1 LQRLLTTAILVGL
14 LVATAAAFA
23 VTERLKLT
31 KSAIYGTHVS
41 KVFSPTCGCARGRA
55 NVHVRLRRADT
66 VTVTILDARKQPV
79 SVIAAEPLPRGP
91 ITFPW
96 TGLTDAGTRAR
107 DGTYYAELHLAGQ
120 HQTIVLPNRIQL
132 DTSPPRIVDASQNR
146 DVFSPDGDRQA
157 DFVQLRYKLSKEA
170 HVVLYLDG
178 QKILGPTYHHPVSG
192 EVAWRGIAA
201 GQTLPAGSYTLEL
214 GAVDLAGNSTPLA
227 ERWRVHVRIRYIEL
241 ASHRIVARAGRRF
254 EIGVSTDA
262 VGYGWKLGKRHSFTS
277 GSVLRLRAPQR
288 RGRYTLTVTEH
299 GHSSRAAVIVR

>member
-66 VTVTILDARKQPV
+66 ATVTILDARQRPI

-91 ITFPW
+91 ITFRW
-96 TGLTDAGTRAR
+96 NGLTDAGTRAR
-107 DGTYYAELHLAGQ
+107 DGTYYAEIHLSGQ

-132 DTSPPRIVDASQNR
+132 DTSPPKILDVTQNR
-146 DVFSPDGDRQA
+146 EAFSPDGDHQA
-157 DFVQLRYKLSKEA
+157 DFVQLRYRLSKEA
-170 HVVLYLDG
+170 HVALYLDG
-178 QKILGPTYHHPVSG
+178 KKILGPTYHHPAAG
-192 EVAWRGIAA
+192 EVAWGGVAV
-201 GQTLPAGSYTLEL
+201 GQPLPAGSYTLEL
-214 GAVDLAGNSTPLA
+214 GAVDLAGNSTPVA
-227 ERWRVHVRIRYIEL
+227 DRWRVHVRIRFVEL
-241 ASHRIVARAGRRF
+241 ASRRIVARGGKRF

-262 VGYGWKLGKRHSFTS
+262 VGYTWKLGRRHAFAS
-277 GSVLRLRAPQR
+277 GSLLRVRAPQR